1 MSAENYLIQKSEIAA
16 RLSIMLSKYKMLI
29 FSLFVVITLDLNELL
44 QIVYFDIELLR
55 GLLEEVLRAGQ
66 EVPVHFT

>member
-1 MSAENYLIQKSEIAA
+1 MF
-16 RLSIMLSKYKMLI
+16 I
-29 FSLFVVITLDLNELL
+29 FSLFVVITLDLNEQL

-55 GLLEEVLRAGQ
+55 GLLEVVLRAGQ

>member
-16 RLSIMLSKYKMLI
+16 RLSIILSNYKMLI

-55 GLLEEVLRAGQ
+55 GLLEVVLRAGQ